1 LGLRRAFVM
10 GRKKRKK
17 LHGIV
22 EKVIKPAFP
31 SETEKVQ
38 IDIKEADDLYRE
50 IRVENVL
57 TDEDGERTRLKAG
70 GKVDIVVE
78 ADSDATMKKPD

>member
-1 LGLRRAFVM
+1 M

-22 EKVIKPAFP
+22 EKVIKPVFP
-31 SETEKVQ
+31 SEGEKVQ

-57 TDEDGERTRLKAG
+57 TDDDGQKARLKAG
-70 GKVDIVVE
+70 SKVDIVVE